1 MIIKFIYT
9 YNTLLFKKILEIRRI
24 QKRLKVKLDIYG
36 TNKIVQMIEFK
47 D

>member
-24 QKRLKVKLDIYG
+24 QKRLKDKIRHLVQ
-36 TNKIVQMIEFK
+36 IVQMIEFK